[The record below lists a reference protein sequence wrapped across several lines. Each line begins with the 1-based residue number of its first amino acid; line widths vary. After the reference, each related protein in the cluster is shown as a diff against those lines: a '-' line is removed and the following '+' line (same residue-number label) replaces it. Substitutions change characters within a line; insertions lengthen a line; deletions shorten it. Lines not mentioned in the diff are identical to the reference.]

1 MNLTLHESRA
11 EGREHWVKRGDD
23 SLRTFTGWK
32 KAAISIWLTV
42 VSVFALYTA
51 TFGIMQPRIQRGVH
65 LLFLLPMAFILFP
78 ANKKSL
84 SDRIPLYDWILALLA
99 LFPPLYLIIFND
111 SMSLRFEFVD
121 PLTPTQMALGAL
133 NIVLLL
139 EGIRRAVVPAM
150 SILIGAFFLYLYAAP
165 YLSGVFY
172 CKPLPLSELI
182 EMEYMLTDS
191 GIYGSIT
198 GISATFV
205 ALFVIFGSI
214 MEGTQTGKFF
224 TDLACRL
231 AGKSRGGPAKVAVVS
246 SAFFGSISGVAAAN
260 VYATG
265 TFTIP
270 MMKRL
275 GYRPQFAGAVEAVA
289 SSGGQYMPPI
299 MGAGAFVMSEIT
311 NIPYL
316 DICIAAAL
324 PALAYYASLVIRV
337 HFIAV
342 KDNLTGMKEEDM
354 MVPLSAIIR
363 DAYLLIPLVGLVVM
377 LVVGYSVFMS
387 AMAAIV
393 LSFVISFF
401 KKKTAMTPR
410 RLFEALRSAGQNMV
424 MIALACAG
432 AGMIV
437 AIVTHTGLALGIATV
452 ITNWSGG
459 QLLPAMILIMV
470 TSIILG
476 MGMPCTPAYIVAIT
490 IGGPALVAL
499 GINLLAAHLFVFY
512 FAILAE
518 VTPPVCIPA
527 YCGASIAGAK
537 PLQTG
542 FEAFKMAVVAFTIP
556 YIFVFNHTLL
566 LKGGV
571 AETLA
576 LLLLIIIS
584 VVFLSAAVTGYFIRH
599 LNVILRLFMFVLA
612 AGGVVLCTQ
621 RAVVGQPITLVAAAS
636 VTVAFLLWW
645 AITLKREKR
654 QAIRMGT

>member
-1 MNLTLHESRA
+1 M
-11 EGREHWVKRGDD
+11 
-23 SLRTFTGWK
+23 RTFTGWK
-32 KAAISIWLTV
+32 KAIIGIWLTA

-51 TFGIMQPRIQRGVH
+51 TFGIMQARIQRGVH
-65 LLFLLPMAFILFP
+65 LLFLLPMAFILFQ
-78 ANKKSL
+78 ANKKNP
-84 SDRIPLYDWILALLA
+84 SDRIPLYDWILAFLA
-99 LFPPLYLIIFND
+99 LFPPLYLMFNND
-111 SMSLRFEFVD
+111 AFNMRFEFVD
-121 PLTPTQMALGAL
+121 PLTTLEMVLGLL
-133 NIVLLL
+133 NILLLL

-150 SILIGAFFLYLYAAP
+150 SILIGVFFLYLYAAP
-165 YLSGVFY
+165 HLSGVFY
-172 CKPLPLSELI
+172 CKPLPLAEFI
-182 EMEYMLTDS
+182 EMEYMLTDT

-231 AGKSRGGPAKVAVVS
+231 TGKSRGGPAKVAVVS

-311 NIPYL
+311 SIPYL

-342 KDNLTGMKEEDM
+342 KDNLKGMKEEDM
-354 MVPLSAIIR
+354 MVPLSVIIK
-363 DAYLLIPLVGLVVM
+363 DSYLLIPLFGLVGL
-377 LVVGYSVFMS
+377 LLAGYSVFMS
-387 AMAAIV
+387 AMGAIV
-393 LSFVISFF
+393 ISFVISFF
-401 KKKTAMTPR
+401 KKETAMTPKK
-410 RLFEALRSAGQNMV
+410 LLEALRSAGQNMV

-459 QLLPAMILIMV
+459 QLLPAMMLIMV
-470 TSIILG
+470 TSLILG

-542 FEAFKMAVVAFTIP
+542 FEAFKMAIVAFTIP
-556 YIFVFNHTLL
+556 YIFVFNHALL

-571 AETLA
+571 AETLS

-584 VVFLSAAVTGYFIRH
+584 VVFLSAAVTGFFVRH

-612 AGGVVLCTQ
+612 AGGIVLCTQ
-621 RAVVGQPITLVAAAS
+621 RAIVGRPITMAIAAAVS
-636 VTVAFLLWW
+636 IAFLLWW
-645 AITLKREKR
+645 AMALKREKR
-654 QAIRMGT
+654 QAITLGT

>member
-1 MNLTLHESRA
+1 
-11 EGREHWVKRGDD
+11 
-23 SLRTFTGWK
+23 LRILTGWK
-32 KAAISIWLTV
+32 KAAAGIWLTA

-78 ANKKSL
+78 ASKKNL
-84 SDRIPLYDWILALLA
+84 SDRIPVYDWILAFLA
-99 LFPPLYLIIFND
+99 LMPPLYLIFFND
-111 SMSLRFEFVD
+111 AMSSRFEFVD

-150 SILIGAFFLYLYAAP
+150 SILICGFFVYVFAAP
-165 YLSGVFY
+165 NFSGVFY
-172 CKPLPLSELI
+172 CKPLPVSELI
-182 EMEYMLTDS
+182 EMEYLLTDS

-231 AGKSRGGPAKVAVVS
+231 TGKSRGGPAKVAVVS

-311 NIPYL
+311 GIPYL
-316 DICIAAAL
+316 DICVAAAL
-324 PALAYYASLVIRV
+324 PAIAYYASLAIRV

-342 KDNLTGMKEEDM
+342 RDALKGMKEEDM
-354 MVPLSAIIR
+354 MVPLSTIIK
-363 DAYLLIPLVGLVVM
+363 DSYLLIPLFGLM
-377 LVVGYSVFMS
+377 GLLIAGFSVFMA
-387 AMAAIV
+387 AMGAIAM
-393 LSFVISFF
+393 SFLISFC

-410 RLFEALRSAGQNMV
+410 KTWEALQSAGQNMI

-459 QLLPAMILIMV
+459 HLLPALMLIMV
-470 TSIILG
+470 TSLILG

-512 FAILAE
+512 FSILAE

-527 YCGASIAGAK
+527 YCAASIAGAK

-542 FEAFKMAVVAFTIP
+542 FEAFKMAIVAFTIP
-556 YIFVFNHTLL
+556 YIFVFNHALL
-566 LKGGV
+566 LRGS
-571 AETLA
+571 ALEILA
-576 LLLLIIIS
+576 VLLLIIIS
-584 VVFLSAAVTGYFIRH
+584 VTLLSAAISGYFIRM
-599 LNVILRLFMFVLA
+599 LNRFERAGMAAATAGGILLA
-612 AGGVVLCTQ
+612 AHREL
-621 RAVVGQPITLVAAAS
+621 ASQPLTLIAAS
-636 VTVAFLLWW
+636 GVTLTFLGWW
-645 AITLKREKR
+645 WTVRKRNQG
-654 QAIRMGT
+654 QAV

>member
-1 MNLTLHESRA
+1 MIGL
-11 EGREHWVKRGDD
+11 
-23 SLRTFTGWK
+23 
-32 KAAISIWLTV
+32 WLTV

-78 ANKKSL
+78 ASKKSA
-84 SDRIPLYDWILALLA
+84 SNRIPVYDWILAFLSLLPA
-99 LFPPLYLIIFND
+99 LYIISNNGAL
-111 SMSLRFEFVD
+111 SSRFEFVD
-121 PLTPTQMALGAL
+121 ALTPVQMALGAL

-139 EGIRRAVVPAM
+139 EAIRRAVVPAM
-150 SILIGAFFLYLYAAP
+150 TILICGFFVYVFAAP
-165 YLSGVFY
+165 NFSGVFY

-231 AGKSRGGPAKVAVVS
+231 TGKSRGGPAKVAVVS

-311 NIPYL
+311 GIPYL
-316 DICIAAAL
+316 DICVAAAL
-324 PALAYYASLVIRV
+324 PAIAYYASLAIRV

-342 KDNLTGMKEEDM
+342 KDNLKGMKEEDL
-354 MVPLSAIIR
+354 MVPLSVIIK
-363 DAYLLIPLVGLVVM
+363 DSYLLIPLFGLM
-377 LVVGYSVFMS
+377 GLLLAGYSVFMA
-387 AMAAIV
+387 AMGAIAI
-393 LSFVISFF
+393 SFAISFF

-410 RLFEALRSAGQNMV
+410 RTLEALRSAGQNMV

-459 QLLPAMILIMV
+459 FLLPALMLIML
-470 TSIILG
+470 TSLILG

-499 GINLLAAHLFVFY
+499 GVNLLPAHLFVFY
-512 FAILAE
+512 FSILAE

-527 YCGASIAGAK
+527 YCAASIAGAK

-542 FEAFKMAVVAFTIP
+542 FEAFKMAIVAFTIP
-556 YIFVFNHTLL
+556 YIFVFNHALL

-571 AETLA
+571 VETA
-576 LLLLIIIS
+576 SLLLVILIF
-584 VVFLSAAVTGYFIRH
+584 VVCLSAAVTGFFFRH
-599 LNVILRLFMFVLA
+599 IGWFSRAAMLVAAVGGVIL
-612 AGGVVLCTQ
+612 CTH
-621 RAVVGQPITLVAAAS
+621 REVVGQPLTFVAATAM
-636 VTVAFLLWW
+636 TLAFFFYVHLRKSKQST
-645 AITLKREKR
+645 AP
-654 QAIRMGT
+654 

>member
-1 MNLTLHESRA
+1 M
-11 EGREHWVKRGDD
+11 
-23 SLRTFTGWK
+23 RTFTGWK

-599 LNVILRLFMFVLA
+599 LNVILRLFMFVLS

>member
-1 MNLTLHESRA
+1 MRKLS
-11 EGREHWVKRGDD
+11 
-23 SLRTFTGWK
+23 GWQK
-32 KAAISIWLTV
+32 TAIGLWLTV
-42 VSVFALYTA
+42 VSLFALYTA

-78 ANKKSL
+78 ASKRGP
-84 SDRIPLYDWILALLA
+84 SDKIPVYDWILALLA
-99 LFPPLYLIIFND
+99 LIPPVYLILHND
-111 SMSLRFEFVD
+111 ALNSRLEFVD
-121 PLTPTQMALGAL
+121 PVTAPELALGAL
-133 NIVLLL
+133 NILLLL

-150 SILIGAFFLYLYAAP
+150 TILICCFFVYVFAAP
-165 YLSGVFY
+165 NFSGVFY

-182 EMEYMLTDS
+182 EMEFLLTDS
-191 GIYGSIT
+191 GIYGAIT

-231 AGKSRGGPAKVAVVS
+231 TGKSRGGPAKVAVVS

-311 NIPYL
+311 GIPYL
-316 DICIAAAL
+316 DICVAAAL
-324 PALAYYASLVIRV
+324 PAIAYYASLAIRV

-342 KDNLTGMKEEDM
+342 KDNLKGMKEEDM
-354 MVPLSAIIR
+354 MVPLPIIIK
-363 DAYLLIPLVGLVVM
+363 DSYLLIPLFGLM
-377 LVVGYSVFMS
+377 GLLMAGYSVFMA
-387 AMAAIV
+387 AMGAIAMSFAI
-393 LSFVISFF
+393 SFV

-410 RLFEALRSAGQNMV
+410 RAFEALVSAGQNMI

-459 QLLPAMILIMV
+459 HLLPALMLIMV
-470 TSIILG
+470 TSLILG
-476 MGMPCTPAYIVAIT
+476 MGMPCTPAYIIAIT
-490 IGGPALVAL
+490 IGGPALVAM

-512 FAILAE
+512 FSILAE

-527 YCGASIAGAK
+527 YCAASIAGAK

-542 FEAFKMAVVAFTIP
+542 FEAFKMALVAFTIP
-556 YIFVFNHTLL
+556 YIFVFNHALL

-571 AETLA
+571 VETVSLA
-576 LLLLIIIS
+576 IWIIIS
-584 VVFLSAAVTGYFIRH
+584 VVFLAAAVTGFFFKHIGW
-599 LNVILRLFMFVLA
+599 LLRAIMLA
-612 AGGVVLCTQ
+612 AAIAGVFLCTH
-621 RAVVGQPITLVAAAS
+621 RELVGQPMMFAAAVA
-636 VTVAFLLWW
+636 VTAAFVAYVYIW
-645 AITLKREKR
+645 KPR
-654 QAIRMGT
+654 QSLTA